1 MTCGKGDKHGEEHI
15 SCKEICQFL
24 CDYVDHEL
32 PAAQRESFLQHMRD
46 CPPCAEYLRQYEGT
60 IKACK
65 RCMCPGH
72 AKPPPPPD
80 DLVNAIMKAMGKS
93 CSK

>member
-1 MTCGKGDKHGEEHI
+1 MTCGKGDKHSEPHI